1 MSKLLKKQ
9 REDTGTDI
17 SEIAARTRIKASC
30 LRAIEDEDYEKLPI
44 EVYTRGYIK
53 EYAKYLG
60 LSVESALAPYEKY
73 LEMKQ
78 GIKGKKQDI
87 IPAVTGKVTEKDE
100 QRDQQI
106 VSRQEEH
113 GPVIHKEEKTQTESP
128 SIESG
133 CEENRAKRNRLIGK
147 GLLLFLV
154 VLAIIYQ
161 FISSK
166 NGEKEIR
173 YTPISSEEPA
183 QKEQAVKPE
192 TPTVPVIEPVT
203 EKTVPEHKMHML
215 EISANDTTWV
225 QVIMDGVEKKEAVMK
240 QGDAAI
246 YEANET
252 ISVIVGNG
260 AGVMIKF
267 DGKKLPAAKE
277 GEVLKLTLP
286 KKKSLAPQSGVPGQ
300 SSKKIPKPSVPA
312 RPDGSDQSSKD
323 NAPFSPSSEKP
334 SGTSQ
339 P

>member
-1 MSKLLKKQ
+1 MMSKLLKKQ

-30 LRAIEDEDYEKLPI
+30 LRSIEDEDYEKLPI

-60 LSVESALAPYEKY
+60 LSVESAMAPYEKY
-73 LEMKQ
+73 LE
-78 GIKGKKQDI
+78 IKHGAKRTKPDSI
-87 IPAVTGKVTEKDE
+87 AEVTESAVQKTR
-100 QRDQQI
+100 QNI
-106 VSRQEEH
+106 SRLEDHSTAFCNED
-113 GPVIHKEEKTQTESP
+113 KTQTEAP
-128 SIESG
+128 AIESDG
-133 CEENRAKRNRLIGK
+133 EESGARKNRLMGT

-161 FISSK
+161 FVSSK
-166 NGEKEIR
+166 YGEKEIR
-173 YTPISSEEPA
+173 YTPISLEEPA

-192 TPTVPVIEPVT
+192 TPTVPVIEPAT
-203 EKTVPEHKMHML
+203 EEKTVPEHKMHML
-215 EISANDTTWV
+215 EISANDTTWI
-225 QVIMDGVEKKEAVMK
+225 QVVMDGVEKKETVMK

-267 DGKKLPAAKE
+267 DGKELPAANK

-286 KKKSLAPQSGVPGQ
+286 VKKSRVPQSEPSGQ
-300 SSKKIPKPSVPA
+300 SLKKIPKPSVPA
-312 RPDGSDQSSKD
+312 HPDGHDQTPKD
-323 NAPFSPSSEKP
+323 NIPFSPSPEKP
-334 SGTSQ
+334 TGIFQ